1 MKAKQF
7 VLVNGR
13 FYGQKNGDGLKGVG
27 IIIEGNRIVDVCHES
42 KIRKSIPRVDMQGCI
57 VAPGFIDLLVNGA
70 GCGAFGVTADY
81 GDLRLMADTQIAEG
95 TTGFLAAA
103 PSNTQELYLE
113 MQHQVAEHQNELPK
127 NLLGIHLEGPYLSRD
142 FRGAHREDCVR
153 QCTDSELR
161 ELLDKENHF
170 VRLITVAPEC
180 INTEQLNYL
189 HRQGVKVSFGHSG
202 VDYDTALRFFEETGC
217 SVTHLYNGMPP
228 MHHRRPGH
236 IPAIFRAKPMTG
248 IIVDG
253 VHVSY
258 EMVRMAYEFMPES
271 LYLFTDRFT
280 DCAAMNVSYDSAQD
294 CFVRTAVDGRN
305 IICGSALSMMKA
317 VRNCVEHVGISL
329 KKAVQMAS
337 YYPAK
342 VLGIDK
348 NVGLLEPGYMA
359 NLVVF
364 DNNWQVQ
371 RVMMNGTW
379 TYER

>member
-1 MKAKQF
+1 MSRLA
-7 VLVNGR
+7 LVNAK
-13 FYGQKNGDGLKGVG
+13 FYGRKSDDSFLHIGV
-27 IIIEGNRIVDVCHES
+27 IVEGNRIVGVCNES
-42 KIRKSIPRVDMQGCI
+42 EIPESIQRVDIQGYN
-57 VAPGFIDLLVNGA
+57 VAPGFIDLLTNGA
-70 GCGAFGVTADY
+70 GGGSFGVTAEFA
-81 GDLRLMADTQIAEG
+81 DLKCMGETMMQEG

-103 PSNTQELYLE
+103 PSNTLPMYLK
-113 MQHQVAEHQNELPK
+113 MQGALQNHSSELPA
-127 NLLGIHLEGPYLSRD
+127 NFIGMHLEGPFFSMEY
-142 FRGAHREDCVR
+142 RGAHREDCVR
-153 QCTDSELR
+153 DCSDDELDA
-161 ELLDKENHF
+161 LFGHPNHY
-170 VRLITVAPEC
+170 VSMMSVSPERITNKQVE
-180 INTEQLNYL
+180 YL
-189 HRQGVKVSFGHSG
+189 EAKGIRVSFAHSAAG
-202 VDYDTALRFFEETGC
+202 YEETLSFLEKPRH

-236 IPAIFRAKPMTG
+236 IPAIFHAKPMTG

-258 EMVRMAYEFMPES
+258 EMVTMAYEFMPES

-280 DCAAMNVSYDSAQD
+280 DCAAMNVNYDSARD
-294 CFVRTAVDGRN
+294 CFVRTAVDGRK

-371 RVMMNGTW
+371 RVMLDGIW